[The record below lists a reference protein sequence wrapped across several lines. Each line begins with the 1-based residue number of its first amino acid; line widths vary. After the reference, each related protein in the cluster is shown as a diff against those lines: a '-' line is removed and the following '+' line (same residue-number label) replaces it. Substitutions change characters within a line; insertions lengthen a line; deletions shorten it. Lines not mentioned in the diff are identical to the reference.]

1 MSARGTARPGSQ
13 GRSGE
18 PTPANARSR
27 LRELLRDRS
36 FAKKRVVLASGKESD
51 FFIDCKQTVLTA
63 EGHVLVGELMLD
75 ALAELPP
82 CDAVAGVELG
92 GCPLASA
99 VSLTSHLR
107 SGASRAP
114 GMRVASKDAV
124 YVRKDAK
131 DHGSKRV
138 LEGDTR
144 LAAGASLVILED
156 VTTTGGSTLKAVEKL
171 RAAGYQVSGVVAL
184 VDRLEGGREA
194 IEAAGLPF
202 VAIYTRRDFMPDA

>member
-1 MSARGTARPGSQ
+1 MSADAHAERRARLG
-13 GRSGE
+13 
-18 PTPANARSR
+18 AL
-27 LRELLRDRS
+27 LRERS
-36 FAKKRVVLASGKESD
+36 FAKKRVILASGKESD
-51 FFIDCKQTVLTA
+51 FFIDCKQTVLGA
-63 EGHVLVGELMLD
+63 EGHALVGALMLD
-75 ALAELPP
+75 ALAELPA

-107 SGASRAP
+107 DPATA
-114 GMRVASKDAV
+114 KDAV

-144 LAAGASLVILED
+144 LAPGAPLVILED

-171 RAAGYQVSGVVAL
+171 RAAGYVVHGVVTL

-194 IEAAGLPF
+194 IEAAGLQL
-202 VAIYTRRDFMPDA
+202 VAIYTRRDFIPDA